1 MLVKP
6 ANAGGS
12 AITHNKAASGL
23 KICLLRTFDLDTTEL
38 DVKGD
43 TYYFPDLKAI

>member
-1 MLVKP
+1 MLVKS

-23 KICLLRTFDLDTTEL
+23 KICDLDTTEL

-43 TYYFPDLKAI
+43 TNYFPDLKAI